1 MIAVFSRLL
10 SLIQAWVVYF
20 FQARPPAIE
29 RGPAAEKSTKPH
41 PTPAGEA
48 PVKLDIIIV
57 GCGLAGLAAG
67 YTLGKAGHKV
77 TLLESAPALGEIGAG
92 IQLGP
97 NVSRLLIRWGV
108 KERLDTDA
116 VMPESISFRRFD
128 NGERVGFDIFGDKMT
143 KEYGAPYYHAHR
155 ADVHKILCD
164 LATPYINLRV
174 NSRVVSVSPDPPSP
188 HVVLSSGEVVYG
200 DMIIGADG
208 VKSIIRTCMVQGPDA
223 PTPTG
228 DSAYRA
234 TISTEG
240 LLKDPE
246 LRSFVDN
253 PESTMWMGPDM
264 HVVGYCVRG
273 KKEYNLVMLHPDD
286 EATESWSSP
295 GDVNEMFKAY
305 EGWDPRL
312 RKLQA
317 MVTSVL
323 TSRLM
328 VRLPLKTWT
337 HSGGRVALIGD
348 SCHPML
354 PYRAQ
359 GASMAI
365 EDAAVLGNLFS
376 RITSKSQIPA
386 LLKACETL
394 RYDRATGTQLMALS
408 LQKVFHH
415 PDGPE
420 QRERDA
426 AMIKAMEVVL
436 KEARGEAIPKDAF
449 GKNPNAWVDKAKKD
463 ALMAYDADEAVEEWW
478 SEHGSEIVGQKE
490 LSINA

>member
-29 RGPAAEKSTKPH
+29 HGPAAEKSTKPH

-354 PYRAQ
+354 
-359 GASMAI
+359 I

-408 LQKVFHH
+408 LQK
-415 PDGPE
+415 
-420 QRERDA
+420 RERDA
-426 AMIKAMEVVL
+426 AMIKAMEVVMHL
-436 KEARGEAIPKDAF
+436 ARTRTP
-449 GKNPNAWVDKAKKD
+449 WVDKAKKD